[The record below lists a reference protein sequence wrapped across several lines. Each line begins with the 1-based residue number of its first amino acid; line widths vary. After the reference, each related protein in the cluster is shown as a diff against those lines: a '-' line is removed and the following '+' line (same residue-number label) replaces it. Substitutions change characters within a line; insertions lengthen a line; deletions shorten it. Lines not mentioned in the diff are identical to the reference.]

1 MLNSAER
8 LIEPSGTMDV
18 GDDEVPVVVFESWLT
33 CHKIIVTFMFNC
45 RCYLAFGIHIS
56 ELSVQVFFYLR
67 ICQQHLPQRS
77 QSSGPNK
84 WQLLGTILKNSLRP
98 VACLSIGS
106 WNWFVL
112 ELLYSFIFHCQGSVY
127 INGVELKS
135 FRDIASVVGYI
146 DSPEYNLQKE
156 LSNWILF
163 CIGSH
168 IW

>member
-1 MLNSAER
+1 M
-8 LIEPSGTMDV
+8 
-18 GDDEVPVVVFESWLT
+18 
-33 CHKIIVTFMFNC
+33 
-45 RCYLAFGIHIS
+45 
-56 ELSVQVFFYLR
+56 
-67 ICQQHLPQRS
+67 
-77 QSSGPNK
+77 
-84 WQLLGTILKNSLRP
+84 
-98 VACLSIGS
+98 
-106 WNWFVL
+106 L